1 MAKSKRFVCYS
12 NTPDDESSD
21 HLRPHTSIDEN
32 VARCP
37 AATHNESSVHNGGAT
52 STGHR
57 KRKRKL
63 FPHRENTSRKRKRAA
78 QSWKKNKAALL
89 REKGETCSSCS
100 GKDIPKKIPNL
111 GMLCKESCS
120 FQCNVKFSKEQREK
134 MIDDFY
140 ILNVTSKNALLYNC
154 YFKGS

>member
-1 MAKSKRFVCYS
+1 MTKSKRFVCYS

-37 AATHNESSVHNGGAT
+37 AATHNESSVHNGGET

-78 QSWKKNKAALL
+78 HKA
-89 REKGETCSSCS
+89 
-100 GKDIPKKIPNL
+100 GKRTKQL
-111 GMLCKESCS
+111 
-120 FQCNVKFSKEQREK
+120 F
-134 MIDDFY
+134 
-140 ILNVTSKNALLYNC
+140 
-154 YFKGS
+154 